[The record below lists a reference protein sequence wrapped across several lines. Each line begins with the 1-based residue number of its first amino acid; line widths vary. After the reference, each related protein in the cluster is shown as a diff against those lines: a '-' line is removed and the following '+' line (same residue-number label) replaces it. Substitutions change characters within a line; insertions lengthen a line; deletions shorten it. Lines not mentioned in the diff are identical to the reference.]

1 MKRRHQMSKKMGEE
15 GLQATIN
22 GSQTK
27 GGLKGALG
35 HGVRILGVKYQKQ
48 IKETS
53 HYYI

>member
-1 MKRRHQMSKKMGEE
+1 MKRRHRISKKMGEE
-15 GLQATIN
+15 ELQETIN

-27 GGLKGALG
+27 GGLKGAFG
-35 HGVRILGVKYQKQ
+35 HGVRILGVKYQKE